1 MSSLLP
7 GQQPFT
13 IRAVSVQRDIVCACF
28 LSTSNNSMK
37 IQMILKLST
46 ENFALS
52 VDCFLTQGS
61 AAEP

>member
-1 MSSLLP
+1 MSSRLL
-7 GQQPFT
+7 GNNRTQFALCRYKERKRVL
-13 IRAVSVQRDIVCACF
+13 IF
-28 LSTSNNSMK
+28 LGTPNNQMK

-52 VDCFLTQGS
+52 VDCFSTQGS

>member
-13 IRAVSVQRDIVCACF
+13 IRAMSVQKDKARAHF
-28 LSTSNNSMK
+28 LSTPNNLMK
-37 IQMILKLST
+37 TQMILKLST
-46 ENFALS
+46 EDFTLP
-52 VDCFLTQGS
+52 VDCFPTQGS

>member
-7 GQQPFT
+7 GQQPYT
-13 IRAVSVQRDIVCACF
+13 IHAVSAQRDKVCARF
-28 LSTSNNSMK
+28 LSTPNNAMK
-37 IQMILKLST
+37 TQMILKLST

-52 VDCFLTQGS
+52 VDCFPTQGS